1 MNRKIDICEI
11 CGAMQLIQT
20 GAVSTVYACEDA
32 GTHHIAGIKIYNSIC
47 IEEQWSR
54 QEVPVQCRYY
64 AEYFLAD
71 CNKNEVDG

>member
-1 MNRKIDICEI
+1 MNRRIDICEI
-11 CGAMQLIQT
+11 CGAMQIVHH
-20 GAVSTVYACEDA
+20 GISTVYACEDA
-32 GTHHIAGIKIYNSIC
+32 GTHYIAGIKIYNSIGT
-47 IEEQWSR
+47 EEQWSR